1 MQYEKRKR
9 KSLYLIKV
17 NTSMQIIPL
26 LNLNSQN
33 IMNTQ
38 SLQPLHGQRRWQVRN
53 EHIVLGKGVKDML
66 RDDSVTLVVERI
78 FVEVLV
84 DECTGFFLEGEMRCG
99 IVWGR
104 KAAEVRWLG
113 EWERVG

>member
-1 MQYEKRKR
+1 
-9 KSLYLIKV
+9 
-17 NTSMQIIPL
+17 
-26 LNLNSQN
+26 
-33 IMNTQ
+33 
-38 SLQPLHGQRRWQVRN
+38 
-53 EHIVLGKGVKDML
+53 ML

-84 DECTGFFLEGEMRCG
+84 DKCTGFFLEGEMRCG